1 MTLEVATYLNELN
14 SSLPIVG
21 DDIGEGDDH
30 IRMLK
35 AVLKTTFPGLGGVFS
50 RAISKAAGFSP
61 ATTENHCLFVN
72 TAEVTCSLP
81 TAAGMP
87 TGATFYFRPLGYA
100 LTIAPASGETLNDL
114 AAGTAITVDASSWA
128 IVKKLSATQWIV
140 FHTSAMTAAAIVAAL
155 GSTPVANATTAAN
168 GGVTSVAGR
177 TGAVTLS
184 KSDVG
189 LSNVDN
195 TADANKS
202 VNYANSAGYAASA
215 PANGGTA
222 SNSDMLDG
230 YHYNNLPY
238 APMTAIVNVSKY
250 TTEESEHVGYY
261 LRFTRANGS
270 YFDIRYWG

>member
-14 SSLPIVG
+14 SSLPVVG

-81 TAAGMP
+81 PAAGMP

-155 GSTPVANATTAAN
+155 GSTPVANAAN

-189 LSNVDN
+189 LYNVDN

-250 TTEESEHVGYY
+250 TVGDEAPTQQY

-270 YFDIRYWG
+270 YFDIRYL